1 MAKASDLRS
10 KLGASGVSPMAPKKD
25 IFAVEGGNE
34 TGKPSEQHPHGKP
47 ADSGPANAPANKAA
61 KPLGGAGAAS
71 SRPKV

>member
-25 IFAVEGGNE
+25 IFAVNHAGDAGLPNAEH
-34 TGKPSEQHPHGKP
+34 SHGKP
-47 ADSGPANAPANKAA
+47 GESGRSNTQANKAA
-61 KPLGGAGAAS
+61 KPLGGGGGAS